1 MSLDRRGRAPVIV
14 HKFGCQCDSL
24 SSSLPL
30 SEFLGADGL
39 AMLTGMLSLGRLQAQ
54 HRRPTQPEEVEML
67 ECLDGF
73 IDFFRRVQLPYYEE
87 ARPRLATREVYEDW
101 SDASEIAP
109 YLQTSLRRILAT
121 KRDGGN

>member
-1 MSLDRRGRAPVIV
+1 
-14 HKFGCQCDSL
+14 
-24 SSSLPL
+24 
-30 SEFLGADGL
+30 
-39 AMLTGMLSLGRLQAQ
+39 
-54 HRRPTQPEEVEML
+54 ML